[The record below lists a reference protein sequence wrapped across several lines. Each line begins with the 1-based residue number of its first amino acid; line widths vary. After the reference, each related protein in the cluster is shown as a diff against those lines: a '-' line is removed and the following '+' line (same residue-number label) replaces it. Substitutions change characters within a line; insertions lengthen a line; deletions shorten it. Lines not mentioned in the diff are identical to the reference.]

1 MRIFKNLWFT
11 RFAQKEAI
19 SDMENISQRETRDY
33 KKLAMKYFRFTQK
46 EIEFAVEI
54 GKLVEIGGV
63 KNEKEIPE

>member
-33 KKLAMKYFRFTQK
+33 KKLAMKYFMFTQK
-46 EIEFAVEI
+46 EIEFAVET